1 MDRVSEKCKGL
12 LHPARP
18 VLENDALEVL
28 ETDVRKHLLGLCVD
42 GDGRGVQAGVLRHP
56 VVPLLALLLLEL
68 EGDTADRAL
77 LNAPH
82 EVGDVASDLVAHALR
97 RDRRD
102 LVADALVVLEVEA
115 ELTVE
120 ALDDQPGSALRRLRP
135 DATHVWKGQ
144 AGQSLSIF
152 QMVCLE

>member
-28 ETDVRKHLLGLCVD
+28 EADVRKHLLGLCVD

-77 LNAPH
+77 LNTPH
-82 EVGDVASDLVAHALR
+82 EVGDVASDLVAHLLGGKISTFT
-97 RDRRD
+97 DRLCVSHTLYSLLSCCSRSPEQ
-102 LVADALVVLEVEA
+102 AS
-115 ELTVE
+115 
-120 ALDDQPGSALRRLRP
+120 GSTSP
-135 DATHVWKGQ
+135 Q
-144 AGQSLSIF
+144 
-152 QMVCLE
+152 